1 MRRVK
6 YYERQFPN
14 ETRTDVF
21 YDGERV
27 LVGEATFHDWSL
39 YAGHAAAIIEL
50 DDGNC
55 KYVTA
60 DMIQFIDG
68 EDDPKR
74 EGDDFLVP
82 GMAIAFSQSFSGMLN
97 ETGRKIYFERR
108 VNTIVLKM

>member
-60 DMIQFIDG
+60 DMIQEMDTHNWVEHRRTEFNSYQAGGIG
-68 EDDPKR
+68 DP
-74 EGDDFLVP
+74 
-82 GMAIAFSQSFSGMLN
+82 
-97 ETGRKIYFERR
+97 
-108 VNTIVLKM
+108 